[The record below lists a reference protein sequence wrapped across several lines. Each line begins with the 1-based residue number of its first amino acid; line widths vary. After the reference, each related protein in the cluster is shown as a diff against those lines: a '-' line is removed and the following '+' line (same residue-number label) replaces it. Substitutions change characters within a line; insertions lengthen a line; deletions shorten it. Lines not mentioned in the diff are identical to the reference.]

1 MQLRWLWVLT
11 CVDFIWKRTTNVYKL
26 NPINGD
32 IQLENGDII
41 SSPYEDPR
49 YQDYAAWIQAGN
61 IPEEFTASEV
71 IEVPKKVTRFQARA
85 ALHFAGMLAMIEGY
99 MHLETTPV
107 MEKLAWNDALE
118 FERESPLIN
127 ALCSSFGLTSEQVDN
142 LFIQAS
148 QIKA

>member
-1 MQLRWLWVLT
+1 MRRPLQWVLIF
-11 CVDFIWKRTTNVYKL
+11 VAFIWKRIINMYKL
-26 NPINGD
+26 NPVNGD
-32 IQLENGDII
+32 IQLEDGDIL
-41 SSPYEDPR
+41 SPPYEDPR

-61 IPEEFTASEV
+61 TPEEFTTVEIV
-71 IEVPKKVTRFQARA
+71 QVPAKVTRFQARA
-85 ALHFAGMLAMIEGY
+85 ALHYAGLLTMIEGY
-99 MHLETTPV
+99 MHLETTSV

-127 ALCSSFGLTSEQVDN
+127 ALCSSFGLSSEQVDN